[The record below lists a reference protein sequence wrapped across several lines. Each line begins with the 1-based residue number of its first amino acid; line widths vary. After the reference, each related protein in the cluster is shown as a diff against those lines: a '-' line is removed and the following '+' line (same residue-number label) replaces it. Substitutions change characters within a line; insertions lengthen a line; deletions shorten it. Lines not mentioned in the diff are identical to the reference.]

1 MNRIIKISSPLNDYI
16 IQDLRAGDEV
26 YISGKIYTARDMAHK
41 RLVDLIEKGQTLPID
56 LKGNII
62 YYAGP
67 TPHKPGKVI
76 GSIGP
81 TTSGRMDLF
90 TPKLLDAGLK
100 GMIGKGNRS
109 DKVIESIKKNKAIYF
124 VAIGGAAA
132 LISKSIISSK
142 IVCYED
148 LLAEAINELIVED
161 FPLIVAIDSFG
172 NNLYDIGIEK
182 YRIKY

>member
-1 MNRIIKISSPLNDYI
+1 MKKITTPLDPGTAGA
-16 IQDLRAGDEV
+16 LRAGDWVE
-26 YISGKIYTARDMAHK
+26 ISGIIYGARDAAHK
-41 RLVDLIEKGQTLPID
+41 RFYELAGKGKTLPVDLRGQV
-56 LKGNII
+56 I
-62 YYAGP
+62 YYVGP
-67 TPHKPGKVI
+67 TPAPPGKII
-76 GSIGP
+76 GSCGP
-81 TTSGRMDLF
+81 TTSSRMDRY
-90 TPKLLDAGLK
+90 TPLLLECGLK

-182 YRIKY
+182 YRIQY